1 MKVSFN
7 EYGQLV
13 DEIKGCRLTS
23 YLGTLVCN
31 QHNVPLQVIGWSCV
45 SIKAKEKIWALILVC
60 FL

>member
-13 DEIKGCRLTS
+13 DEIKGRRLTS
-23 YLGTLVCN
+23 YLGTLVRN
-31 QHNVPLQVIGWSCV
+31 LHNVQLQVIGWSCV
-45 SIKAKEKIWALILVC
+45 LIEAKEKIWALVLVC